1 MNYLVDLGEEMEE
14 IKISN
19 NVNTRALKKSFDEA
33 CTDQKFRRLLKT
45 IEVEDSIAMKYTSSL
60 QNTVVELNNCND
72 CPGLIFCKNR
82 LEGYIMYPEKNKK
95 QIIFSYIPCKFE
107 KERREKE
114 KNRMTRDKELSL
126 ASMKEID
133 RTDKNRNHLLKWLI
147 KFCDEYDRNSPH
159 KGLYLHGTF
168 GCGKTY
174 IISAL
179 FNEFAKKRVSTE
191 IVYLPEL
198 LRDLKSDFDS
208 FADRIDYLENVD
220 LLLIDDI
227 GAEKV
232 TEWSRDEILGTI
244 LQHRMNNYKT
254 TFLTSNLTIEELE
267 EHLIINSNTDEKV
280 KARRIIERIKQLTED
295 MELLGENK
303 RK

>member
-1 MNYLVDLGEEMEE
+1 MEE
-14 IKISN
+14 IKISS
-19 NVNTRALKKSFDEA
+19 NVNERALKKSFDDA
-33 CTDQKFRRLLKT
+33 CKDQKFRRLLKT
-45 IEVEDSIAMKYTSSL
+45 IEVEDSIAMKYTSNL
-60 QNTVVELNNCND
+60 ENTVKELNNCSN
-72 CPGLIFCKNR
+72 CSGLIYCQNR
-82 LEGYIMYPEKNKK
+82 LDGHVMYPEKNGK
-95 QIIFSYIPCKFE
+95 QIIFSYMPCKYE

-114 KNRMTRDKELSL
+114 ANRMTRDKELSL
-126 ASMKEID
+126 ASMKDID
-133 RTDKNRNHLLKWLI
+133 RTDKSRLPILKWLI
-147 KFCDEYDRNSPH
+147 NFCDTYDRHTAH

-174 IISAL
+174 IIAAL
-179 FNEFAKKRVSTE
+179 FNELSKKRISTE

-254 TFLTSNLTIEELE
+254 TFFTSNLNIEELE
-267 EHLIINSNTDEKV
+267 QHLIINSNVDEKV
-280 KARRIIERIKQLTED
+280 KARRIIERVKQLTED
-295 MELLGENK
+295 MELIGENK
-303 RK
+303 RN

>member
-1 MNYLVDLGEEMEE
+1 MEE
-14 IKISN
+14 IKISS
-19 NVNTRALKKSFDEA
+19 NVNERALKKSFDDA
-33 CTDQKFRRLLKT
+33 CKDQKFRRLLKT
-45 IEVEDSIAMKYTSSL
+45 IEVEDNIAMKYTSNL
-60 QNTVVELNNCND
+60 ENTIKELNNCSN
-72 CPGLIFCKNR
+72 CSGLMYCQNR
-82 LEGYIMYPEKNKK
+82 LDGHVMYPEKNGK
-95 QIIFSYIPCKFE
+95 QIIFSYMPCKYE

-114 KNRMTRDKELSL
+114 ANRMTRDKELAM
-126 ASMKEID
+126 ASMKDID
-133 RTDKNRNHLLKWLI
+133 RTDKNRLPILKCLI
-147 KFCDEYDRNSPH
+147 NFCDTYDRHTAH

-174 IISAL
+174 IIAAL
-179 FNEFAKKRVSTE
+179 FNELSKKRVSTE

-208 FADRIDYLENVD
+208 FADRIEYLENVD

-254 TFLTSNLTIEELE
+254 TFFTSNLNIEELE
-267 EHLIINSNTDEKV
+267 QHLIISSNVDEKV
-280 KARRIIERIKQLTED
+280 KARRIIERVKQLTED
-295 MELLGENK
+295 MELIGENK
-303 RK
+303 RN

>member
-1 MNYLVDLGEEMEE
+1 MESTKQFVKFDE
-14 IKISN
+14 NK
-19 NVNTRALKKSFDEA
+19 LKKDFAEA
-33 CTDQKFRRLLKT
+33 CKNPKLKRLLKT
-45 IEVEDSIAMKYTSSL
+45 IEVEEEIAMKYTSSL
-60 QNTVVELNNCND
+60 EETLEELEHCSN
-72 CPGLIFCKNR
+72 CPGIIDCQNR
-82 LEGYIMYPEKNKK
+82 FEGHVLYPEKKGK
-95 QIIFSYIPCKFE
+95 QIIFSYAPCKYE

-114 KNRMTRDKELSL
+114 ANRMTRDKELAL
-126 ASMKEID
+126 ASLKDID
-133 RTDKNRNHLLKWLI
+133 KTDSKRLEVLKWI
-147 KFCDEYDRNSPH
+147 GNFATKYDRSTYH

-174 IISAL
+174 MISAL
-179 FNEFAKKRVSTE
+179 FNELSKKRITTE
-191 IVYLPEL
+191 IVYFPEL

-208 FADRIDYLENVD
+208 FSDRIDYLENVD

-254 TFLTSNLTIEELE
+254 TFFTSNLNIDELE
-267 EHLIINSNTDEKV
+267 QHLIISSNIDEKV

-295 MELLGENK
+295 IELIGENR

>member
-1 MNYLVDLGEEMEE
+1 MESTKQFVKFDE
-14 IKISN
+14 SK
-19 NVNTRALKKSFDEA
+19 LKKDFAEA
-33 CTDQKFRRLLKT
+33 CNNPKLKRLLKT
-45 IEVEDSIAMKYTSSL
+45 IEVEEEIAMKYTSSL
-60 QNTVVELNNCND
+60 EETLEELDHCSN
-72 CPGLIFCKNR
+72 CPGIIDCQNR
-82 LEGYIMYPEKNKK
+82 FEGHILYPEKKGK
-95 QIIFSYIPCKFE
+95 QIIFSYAPCKYE

-114 KNRMTRDKELSL
+114 ANRMTRDKELAL
-126 ASMKEID
+126 ASLKDID
-133 RTDKNRNHLLKWLI
+133 KTDSKRLEVLKWI
-147 KFCDEYDRNSPH
+147 GNFATKYDRSTYH

-174 IISAL
+174 MISAL
-179 FNEFAKKRVSTE
+179 FNELSKKRITTE
-191 IVYLPEL
+191 IVYFPEL

-208 FADRIDYLENVD
+208 FSDRIDYLENVD

-254 TFLTSNLTIEELE
+254 TFFTSNLNIDELE
-267 EHLIINSNTDEKV
+267 QHLIISSNIDEKV

-295 MELLGENK
+295 IELIGENK
-303 RK
+303 RR

>member
-1 MNYLVDLGEEMEE
+1 METISINSEVNQANLKRSYEEANKDLQFKKLVKAIDAPNE
-14 IKISN
+14 
-19 NVNTRALKKSFDEA
+19 
-33 CTDQKFRRLLKT
+33 
-45 IEVEDSIAMKYTSSL
+45 IAMKYTSSL
-60 QNTVVELNNCND
+60 QNTVNELNNCQN
-72 CPGLIFCKNR
+72 CTGLIYCKNR
-82 LEGYIMYPEKNKK
+82 LDGHIMYPKKHNK
-95 QIIFSYIPCKFE
+95 QIIFAYTPCKYESDRRKKEQE
-107 KERREKE
+107 K
-114 KNRMTRDKELSL
+114 MTKDKELSL
-126 ASMKEID
+126 ASMKDID
-133 RTDKNRNHLLKWLI
+133 GTDKKRIPVIKWLAN
-147 KFCDEYDRNSPH
+147 FCDKYDKNSNH

-174 IISAL
+174 LIAAV
-179 FNEFAKKRVSTE
+179 FNELSKKRISSE

-198 LRDLKSDFDS
+198 LRGLKSDFDT

-244 LQHRMNNYKT
+244 LQSRMNNYKT
-254 TFLTSNLTIEELE
+254 TFFTSNLDINELE
-267 EHLIINSNTDEKV
+267 SHLIISSNIDEKV
-280 KARRIIERIKQLTED
+280 KAKRIIERVKQLSED